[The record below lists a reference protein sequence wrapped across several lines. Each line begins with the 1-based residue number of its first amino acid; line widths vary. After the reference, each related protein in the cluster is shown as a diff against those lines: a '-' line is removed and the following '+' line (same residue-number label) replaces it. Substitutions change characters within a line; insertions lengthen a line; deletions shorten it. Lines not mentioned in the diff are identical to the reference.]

1 MAQKAKD
8 AALSLLWLGSLLQPG
23 SVPDL
28 GTSACHRCR
37 QIKKKKKSPR
47 LAGPKTLNTL
57 PRDMLLN
64 RVRVVSKVSV
74 TSAS

>member
-28 GTSACHRCR
+28 GTSACHRCH
-37 QIKKKKKSPR
+37 QIKKKKSPR

-74 TSAS
+74 TSES